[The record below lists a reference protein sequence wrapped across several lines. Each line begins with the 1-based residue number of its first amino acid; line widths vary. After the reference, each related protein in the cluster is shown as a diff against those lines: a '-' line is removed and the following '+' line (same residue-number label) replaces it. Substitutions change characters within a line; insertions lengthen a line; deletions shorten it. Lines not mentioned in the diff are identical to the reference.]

1 MDYASWDKWN
11 ACNKFN
17 YGGVVQ
23 IVGFV
28 VMVLL
33 WIPFILYSQKQYEE
47 EKRKNKNEAKEKE

>member
-1 MDYASWDKWN
+1 M
-11 ACNKFN
+11 
-17 YGGVVQ
+17 GGVVQ

-47 EKRKNKNEAKEKE
+47 EKRKKENEAKEKE